1 MKADRAKCTMN
12 ANELNQLNKSDDEAT
27 FLSIQTEIKSLI
39 LPKHSHPFPV
49 RTRSAGG
56 GDKARSDP
64 LGRMVP
70 HPGEETTNH
79 SKGKPES
86 EWSISSVPCGE
97 TVERRCAPRRSASVC
112 AHDVKQMQPF

>member
-1 MKADRAKCTMN
+1 MKADRAKCAMKADRAN

-27 FLSIQTEIKSLI
+27 FFSIQTEIKSLI

-86 EWSISSVPCGE
+86 EWSTFLIQFRPHWGLVWQ
-97 TVERRCAPRRSASVC
+97 
-112 AHDVKQMQPF
+112 DY